1 EFPAQNPQAETN
13 RGRHFLTAVA
23 RLAPGA
29 SLERVLADGKLLG
42 ARLSAAD
49 SGGSGGRQRIVAEQA
64 GPGRGPPAPSASGRS
79 ILDSGFDVQLLREAA
94 IGDVSQRLLILA
106 GAVAPVL
113 PVARAHRAHLPPAAG
128 RARAPGRAGP

>member
-1 EFPAQNPQAETN
+1 
-13 RGRHFLTAVA
+13 HFLTAVA
-23 RLAPGA
+23 RRAPGA
-29 SLERVLADGKLLG
+29 ALGRVGADVKLVG

-106 GAVAPVL
+106 GGVALGPLVACPTAAHPL
-113 PVARAHRAHLPPAAG
+113 PAGATARR
-128 RARAPGRAGP
+128 RSPG